1 MKENFAVI
9 NFFGD
14 KFQAAAVRADF
25 INKKIEISGSFEF
38 APENAFSILKNFFSF
53 VFYPRAYSAIFIF
66 SPKDAAG
73 FGDAVS
79 IDRLESRKK
88 ISEEELADL
97 VSGAV
102 WKFFDSGRSKALKQL
117 NSTEPEIMLSD
128 VSVYDFKVDGRK
140 VVNPFKQAGKKISL
154 EIGEVFA
161 NRAYLKKIIKLLPG
175 RSKKAFIFDG
185 GVCAS
190 RLLRRIAGKSK
201 FIFAKTSKLKTD
213 IFYSDGEKSGF
224 HDYFS
229 WGEESLYREISEIL
243 KIGNLE
249 SKAITEKML
258 AGETSD
264 NFRKSFE
271 KIFLNEIASLVQGLR
286 AGALAADAKQ
296 IYLDFPFAE
305 KAMKKGLKFKKIS
318 TNMIV
323 PVNFSDILE
332 NFGFELAV
340 PAGEAKEAD
349 FLFAA
354 AILETYFSPVS
365 SYPLSVINRLAKRRM
380 MWLMPNQ

>member
-1 MKENFAVI
+1 MKENFAIV

-14 KFQAAAVRADF
+14 KFQAVAVRADF
-25 INKKIEISGSFEF
+25 ANKKIEISDSFEF
-38 APENAFSILKNFFSF
+38 LPENAFSILKNFFSF

-66 SPKDAAG
+66 SPKEAAG
-73 FGDAVS
+73 FNDAVS
-79 IDRLESRKK
+79 IDRTESRKK

-161 NRAYLKKIIKLLPG
+161 NRAYLKKIIKLLPK
-175 RSKKAFIFDG
+175 RSKKAFVFEG
-185 GVCAS
+185 GVCAT
-190 RLLRRIAGKSK
+190 RLLRRVAGKSK
-201 FIFAKTSKLKTD
+201 FIFAKTSGMKTD
-213 IFYSDGEKSGF
+213 IFFNDGEKSGF
-224 HDYFS
+224 YDYFS
-229 WGEESLYREISEIL
+229 WGEESLYRGISEIL
-243 KIGNLE
+243 KIGNSE

-258 AGETSD
+258 AGETSGS
-264 NFRKSFE
+264 FKKRFE
-271 KIFLNEIASLVQGLR
+271 KMFLNEIASLVQGLR
-286 AGALAADAKQ
+286 AGASAMDAKR

-305 KAMKKGLKFKKIS
+305 KAMGKGLKFKKIS

-323 PVNFSDILE
+323 PVNFPDILK

-354 AILETYFSPVS
+354 AILETYFSPMP
-365 SYPLSVINRLAKRRM
+365 SYPLSLINRLAKRRM
-380 MWLMPNQ
+380 MWLMPSQ

>member
-1 MKENFAVI
+1 MKENFAIV

-14 KFQAAAVRADF
+14 KFQAAAVKADF
-25 INKKIEISGSFEF
+25 ANKKIEISDSFEF
-38 APENAFSILKNFFSF
+38 LPENAFSTLKNFFSF

-66 SPKDAAG
+66 SPKEAAG
-73 FGDAVS
+73 YGGVVS
-79 IDRLESRKK
+79 VERSDPFKK

-161 NRAYLKKIIKLLPG
+161 NRAHLKRIIKSLPK
-175 RSKKAFIFDG
+175 RSKKAFIFEG

-190 RLLRRIAGKSK
+190 HLLRRISGKSK
-201 FIFAKTSKLKTD
+201 FIFAKTSRLKTD
-213 IFYSDGEKSGF
+213 IFFNDGEKSGF

-229 WGEESLYREISEIL
+229 WGEENLYRGISEIL
-243 KIGNLE
+243 KIGSLE
-249 SKAITEKML
+249 SKAVAEKTL
-258 AGETSD
+258 AGETSE
-264 NFRKSFE
+264 NFRKNFE
-271 KIFLNEIASLVQGLR
+271 KIFLNEIVSLVQGLR
-286 AGALAADAKQ
+286 AGSSATGAKR
-296 IYLDFPFAE
+296 IYLDFPFVK
-305 KAMKKGLKFKKIS
+305 KAIEGGLKFKNIS

-323 PVNFSDILE
+323 SVNFRDILE

-340 PAGEAKEAD
+340 PAGEAKEGD

-354 AILETYFSPVS
+354 AILETYFFPMPSC
-365 SYPLSVINRLAKRRM
+365 PLSLINRLAKRRM
-380 MWLMPNQ
+380 MWLMPNE